1 MKEKKWAWG
10 WQFAAPSLR
19 LINAGRGSQPAKAQE
34 RVPHS
39 PLLYH

>member
-10 WQFAAPSLR
+10 WRFSAPSLM

-34 RVPHS
+34 QVLHS
-39 PLLYH
+39 PSLSH